1 MFVSFFP
8 RPKLFFLSAAI
19 WTALAMALWYGGGKA
34 FGARLGLPPDTHQ
47 VIGLGMF
54 WTPGFLWF
62 YIYYGL
68 AVAVFAGA
76 WRMLAPH
83 PWWRWSVLG
92 TALIVFVTYLDV
104 EVSVGVN
111 NWYGPFWDLVQGA
124 LGHTAHVTAARYYG
138 QVATFLWLAL
148 ADITVGVLTL
158 FFASHYVFRW
168 RTAMNDYFVSEWR
181 RLRLIEG
188 AAQRIQE
195 DTMRFSTTTE
205 DLGVSFI
212 NSVLTLVAFVP
223 VLLRLSAHVTRLPL
237 VGDVPAALMVA
248 TVLWAAFGT
257 GFLAVVGVK
266 LPGLQFRN
274 QRVEAAYRKELVYGE
289 DDPSRAD
296 PPTLAQLFR
305 AVRANYFRLY
315 FNYVYFNVARALY
328 LQADVI
334 FPLVVLGPSV
344 VAGLLTLGLMQ
355 QIMNALDQVRGSFQ
369 YLVNSWT
376 TIVELQS
383 IYKRLRSFEAAIE
396 DQPLPGIEAT
406 ADAA

>member
-1 MFVSFFP
+1 
-8 RPKLFFLSAAI
+8 
-19 WTALAMALWYGGGKA
+19 
-34 FGARLGLPPDTHQ
+34 
-47 VIGLGMF
+47 
-54 WTPGFLWF
+54 
-62 YIYYGL
+62 
-68 AVAVFAGA
+68 
-76 WRMLAPH
+76 
-83 PWWRWSVLG
+83 
-92 TALIVFVTYLDV
+92 
-104 EVSVGVN
+104 
-111 NWYGPFWDLVQGA
+111 
-124 LGHTAHVTAARYYG
+124 
-138 QVATFLWLAL
+138 
-148 ADITVGVLTL
+148 
-158 FFASHYVFRW
+158 
-168 RTAMNDYFVSEWR
+168 
-181 RLRLIEG
+181 
-188 AAQRIQE
+188 
-195 DTMRFSTTTE
+195 MRFSTTTE